1 MVSTGQITYAIR
13 DTNLDGVQILKDE
26 FMGIVDGK
34 IILSEPLVENAL
46 YNTLDNMINDESEIV
61 TIFIGEGGK
70 EDLVEQVIEQ
80 LEATYSE
87 VDFEV
92 IQGDQPVYEYIMSVE

>member
-13 DTNLDGVQILKDE
+13 DTNLDGVEILKDE

-46 YNTLDNMINDESEIV
+46 YNTLDNKLKN
-61 TIFIGEGGK
+61 
-70 EDLVEQVIEQ
+70 
-80 LEATYSE
+80 
-87 VDFEV
+87 
-92 IQGDQPVYEYIMSVE
+92 